1 MRPLNEKLKH
11 LQEET
16 FDNSKSHY
24 IQWVYFVQLT
34 SRIWAFIPDK
44 IRQTEKS
51 REGFEF
57 SVKYG

>member
-1 MRPLNEKLKH
+1 MKNENIYKKKH
-11 LQEET
+11 SIIQNLI
-16 FDNSKSHY
+16 Y